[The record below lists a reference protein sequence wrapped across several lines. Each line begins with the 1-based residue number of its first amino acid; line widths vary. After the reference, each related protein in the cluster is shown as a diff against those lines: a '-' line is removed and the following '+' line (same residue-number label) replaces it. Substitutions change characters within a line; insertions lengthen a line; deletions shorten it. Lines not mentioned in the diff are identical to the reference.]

1 MIISR
6 KYQHTFEHELRLDIQ
21 NYQNYQFY
29 IVYYINCELNPNYF
43 EWIEN
48 NLKEIQHFHA
58 EVYLI
63 ATINPEHETE
73 LKNKC
78 QHLNIVI
85 QTNSTNLFEYP
96 GILKVWELSNKH
108 NKPTDIILY
117 MQSKGITHEP
127 NYNKHFMS
135 KGVWTDILKDPCLIT
150 EIFDIFP
157 TIDKIGAR
165 AGGIGWIWFNF
176 WFARGS
182 YLCQVEKPIIT
193 SRRHYYEDWLARI
206 TKPEDQFCETERCNL
221 SYYQNTLDSCYS
233 IDTVMGGK
241 NIGWY
246 YDPSD
251 NQNKINRKD

>member
-1 MIISR
+1 MIVSR
-6 KYQHTFEHELRLDIQ
+6 KYQHTFERELRLDIQ

-29 IVYYINCELNPNYF
+29 IVYYINCSLNDNYF
-43 EWIEN
+43 EWIEA
-48 NLKEIQHFHA
+48 NLKMIEHFHA

-63 ATINPEHETE
+63 ATINPEHEAE

-78 QHLNIVI
+78 QGLNNIFI

-96 GILKVWELSNKH
+96 GILKVWELSQQH

-117 MQSKGITHEP
+117 TQSKGITHES
-127 NYNKHFMS
+127 NYNKMNMS
-135 KGVWTDILKDPCLIT
+135 QGVWTDILKDPELIK

-165 AGGIGWIWFNF
+165 SGGIGWIWFNF

-182 YLCQVEKPIIT
+182 YLCRLEKPIIT
-193 SRRHYYEDWLARI
+193 PRRHYYEDWLARI
-206 TKPEDQFCETERCNL
+206 TEPEDRFCETERCNVN
-221 SYYQNTLDSCYS
+221 YYPKTLDSCYS
-233 IDTVMGGK
+233 IDTVLGGK

-246 YDPSD
+246 YDPGD
-251 NQNKINRKD
+251 NQNKIN